1 MKRIIDRVIIIASI
15 IIYVAFLVGLVYF
28 GILVVQII
36 GNKYIDIPRG
46 VYRCEEYG
54 IVITVYWDEETPK
67 EYPFQDQFS
76 ISFDKNENIKLLI
89 TLSADK
95 RDSFHVWPDHPE
107 NDYSDFFDFGGEV
120 TLHEDGSFEWSI
132 DYQQDAEEF
141 GIKVGDKLQFIRISD
156 VDN

>member
-28 GILVVQII
+28 GVLVVRTIKMS
-36 GNKYIDIPRG
+36 KYIDIPRG

-67 EYPFQDQFS
+67 EYPNQDHFN

-95 RDSFHVWPDHPE
+95 RDSLRVWQEDWLE
-107 NDYSDFFDFGGEV
+107 VTESAFFRGKV

-132 DYQQDAEEF
+132 DYQRNAEEF
-141 GIKVGDKLQFIRISD
+141 GIKVGDKLRFIRISD